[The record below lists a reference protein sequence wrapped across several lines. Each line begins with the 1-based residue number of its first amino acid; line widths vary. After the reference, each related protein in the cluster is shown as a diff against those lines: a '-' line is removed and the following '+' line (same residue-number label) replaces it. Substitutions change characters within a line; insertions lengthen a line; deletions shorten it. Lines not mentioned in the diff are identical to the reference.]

1 VLDNLLVNALRYV
14 PPGGHVVLGLE
25 RIAASPGRWRLTV
38 CDDGPGLPAEELPR
52 VFERFYRSNVVR
64 ADSRGGAP
72 RTDAGSGLGLAI
84 VREIVE
90 RHGGEVRARS
100 VAPHGLAVVVE
111 LPAIA

>member
-1 VLDNLLVNALRYV
+1 
-14 PPGGHVVLGLE
+14 
-25 RIAASPGRWRLTV
+25 
-38 CDDGPGLPAEELPR
+38 
-52 VFERFYRSNVVR
+52 
-64 ADSRGGAP
+64 
-72 RTDAGSGLGLAI
+72 